1 MNLPFSQRN
10 GILPIKNEFQIK
22 SMDDDLRNAIWN
34 VILRSCFEGIYEDD
48 AHEFFKR
55 LWDLH
60 FKLPIDTIPSY
71 HHHTMDHVRTQ
82 YMKMEYNQVYD
93 FLEFILSYFPWHYNN
108 NLNYV
113 ENLNFALQREFSGYR
128 LVAGCITPITSKEE
142 IDTIGDATIT
152 PMSTVNEHILTAN
165 KYLSKKDN
173 PDYRNSIKESISAVE
188 SICKKI
194 VNDPDTTTGRALNK
208 IEEQGKIEINP
219 DMKDAFKT
227 LYRYTSDSGGIRHSL
242 TDEKTPPSF
251 DDAKFMLVS
260 CSAFVNYLVSK
271 ADKSGINL
279 A

>member
-1 MNLPFSQRN
+1 MN
-10 GILPIKNEFQIK
+10 

-34 VILRSCFEGIYEDD
+34 VILQSCFEGRSHETI
-48 AHEFFKR
+48 HEFSKR

-71 HHHTMDHVRTQ
+71 HSGTMKCIRTR
-82 YMKMEYNQVYD
+82 YMKMKYNQVYD
-93 FLEFILSYFPWHYNN
+93 FSEFILSHFLWHHDNG
-108 NLNYV
+108 LNYI

-128 LVAGCITPITSKEE
+128 LVAGCITPITSKDE
-142 IDTIGDATIT
+142 IEAIEVATIT

-165 KYLSKKDN
+165 KYLSNKDD

-194 VNDPDTTTGRALNK
+194 VNDPDTTAGKALNK
-208 IEEQGKIEINP
+208 IEEQGKIKINP
-219 DMKDAFKT
+219 DMKDAFKK
-227 LYRYTSDSGGIRHSL
+227 LYHYTSDSGGIRHSL
-242 TDEKTPPSF
+242 ADGKTPPDF

-279 A
+279 V